1 MESPP
6 ASAINESPPENHVQS
21 VPTSTAMKTHRFVLV
36 GTRQTIDVAPNGISN
51 ANPHKCLISTGSA
64 PAKVAGN
71 VKVTIKS
78 TAGSGSAT
86 GAFSADTLNHPS
98 KPMVYRQ
105 SPIR

>member
-1 MESPP
+1 MENPP
-6 ASAINESPPENHVQS
+6 ASATNESPPKNLVQR

-36 GTRQTIDVAPNGISN
+36 GTRRRIDVAPNGISN
-51 ANPHKCLISTGSA
+51 VNPHKCLISTGSA

-78 TAGSGSAT
+78 AAGSGSAT

-98 KPMVYRQ
+98 MPMVYRR